1 MDNPTRKWRCVLELD
16 AARNLSGGSDQ
27 ALAEAVGG
35 GQDLRIYTEFR
46 HNEHIDVTSDDDEL
60 VQEVAEFRVTY
71 LVDGRWVA
79 GIMSLRQPVELPV
92 GFGPR
97 PSMSFFLYN
106 QDGGQ
111 AIARP
116 HLDGEIPRGAPGPS
130 EPQSPGGMSK
140 YHAQDSWD
148 TETNAPSYNFV
159 YDFDRFRFNV
169 SDRWRQ
175 LLAHGADGRVTG
187 GSVAE
192 LADAFARGSAVKVAI
207 EGLCADLGGDG
218 LRHEL
223 FVETH
228 SGYYYTDKRLFIAG
242 TQPVIRVRPAIPMRY
257 ESGNWDFG
265 WLVVRTDSAVV
276 FRRCDPYSLAFD
288 DRELRCGMRW
298 FAD

>member
-1 MDNPTRKWRCVLELD
+1 MDNPTGRWRCVLELD
-16 AARNLSGGSDQ
+16 AARNLSGGSEK
-27 ALAEAVGG
+27 ALAEAVGA

-71 LVDGRWVA
+71 LVDGRWAA
-79 GIMSLRQPVELPV
+79 GIMSLRQPVELPT

-116 HLDGEIPRGAPGPS
+116 HLDGEIARGGPGPS

-148 TETNAPSYNFV
+148 TGTNAPSYNFV

-175 LLAHGADGRVTG
+175 VLAHDDAGRVTG
-187 GSVAE
+187 GSVTA
-192 LADAFARGSAVKVAI
+192 LADAFARGSAVKVGI
-207 EGLCADLGGDG
+207 EGVCADLGSGT
-218 LRHEL
+218 RHEL

-228 SGYYYTDKRLFIAG
+228 SCYYYTGRRLFIAG
-242 TQPVIRVRPAIPMRY
+242 TQPVVRVRPAVPMRY
-257 ESGNWDFG
+257 GSGNWDFG
-265 WLVVRTDSAVV
+265 WLVVRTDGAVA
-276 FRRCDPYSLAFD
+276 FRRCDPYSLAFE

-298 FAD
+298 FVD

>member
-1 MDNPTRKWRCVLELD
+1 MDNPTGSWRCVLELD
-16 AARNLSGGSDQ
+16 AARNLSGGGEK
-27 ALAEAVGG
+27 ALAEAVGA

-46 HNEHIDVTSDDDEL
+46 HNEHIDVTSDSDEL

-71 LVDGRWVA
+71 LVDGRWAA
-79 GIMSLRQPVELPV
+79 GIMSLRQPVELPT

-116 HLDGEIPRGAPGPS
+116 HLDGEIARGGPGPS
-130 EPQSPGGMSK
+130 EPQSPGGMPK

-148 TETNAPSYNFV
+148 TGTNAPSYNFV

-175 LLAHGADGRVTG
+175 VLAHDDAGLVTG
-187 GSVAE
+187 GSVTD
-192 LADAFARGSAVKVAI
+192 LADAFARGSAVKVGI
-207 EGLCADLGGDG
+207 EGVCADLGGG
-218 LRHEL
+218 MRHEL

-228 SGYYYTDKRLFIAG
+228 SCYYYTDRRLFIAG
-242 TQPVIRVRPAIPMRY
+242 TQPVVRVRPAVPMRY
-257 ESGNWDFG
+257 GSGNWDFG
-265 WLVVRTDSAVV
+265 WLVVRTDGAVA
-276 FRRCDPYSLAFD
+276 FRRCDPYSLGFE

-298 FAD
+298 FVD